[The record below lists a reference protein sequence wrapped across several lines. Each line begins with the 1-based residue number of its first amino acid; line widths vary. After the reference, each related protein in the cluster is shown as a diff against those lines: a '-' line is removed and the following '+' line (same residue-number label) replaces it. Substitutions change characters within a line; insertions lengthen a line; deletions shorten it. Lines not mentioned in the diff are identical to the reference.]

1 MKYTVSMK
9 VEGRIDVEV
18 EADDTDDAFEKAKT
32 AFMDVEI
39 TGDNF
44 DFVDAEPVNCM
55 DENGNLKD
63 Y

>member
-18 EADDTDDAFEKAKT
+18 EAENTDEAFEKAKID
-32 AFMDVEI
+32 FMDVEI
-39 TGDNF
+39 GSNNF

-55 DENGNLKD
+55 DEKGYLTD